1 MAEDGAL
8 LRSDPSTRHRP
19 ALTLDHAGFLIIDV
33 QNLCAKPGVGELAA
47 AGAPDYDGPDRYYC
61 ERVVGTVIPNIKRLQ
76 DACRAAGVE
85 VLFTVI
91 ESLTRD
97 GRDRSLDYKLSNM
110 HVPKGAYE
118 ARVVDEIAPQDDEIV
133 IPKTASSVFN
143 ATNIDY
149 VLRNLDIRDLIV
161 AGVCTDQCVEG
172 AVRDAADRGYLV
184 TLVEDACATHSQAE
198 HDAALHVLK
207 GYARV
212 LSTEAVIAEI
222 AERKAQS

>member
-1 MAEDGAL
+1 MAKGGTR
-8 LRSDPSTRHRP
+8 LRSDPSQRQRP
-19 ALTLDHAGFLIIDV
+19 PIERASAGLLVVDM

-47 AGAPDYDGPDRYYC
+47 AGAPGYDGPDRYFRD
-61 ERVVGTVIPNIKRLQ
+61 RVVETVTPNLQRLEA
-76 DACRAAGVE
+76 ACRGAGVE

-118 ARVVDEIAPQDDEIV
+118 ARVIDEIAPLDDEIV

-149 VLRNLDIRDLIV
+149 VLRNLGIHDLII

-172 AVRDAADRGYLV
+172 AVRDAADMGYLV

-198 HDAALHVLK
+198 HDASLHVLK
-207 GYARV
+207 GYCRV
-212 LSTEAVIAEI
+212 LATDAVIAEI
-222 AERKAQS
+222 EDRA

>member
-1 MAEDGAL
+1 MAEGGTS
-8 LRSDPSTRHRP
+8 LRSDPSKRHRP
-19 ALTLDHAGFLIIDV
+19 AIARESAGLLIVDM

-47 AGAPDYDGPDRYYC
+47 AGAPDYDGPDRYFRD
-61 ERVVGTVIPNIKRLQ
+61 RVVEMVIPNLQRLEA
-76 DACRAAGVE
+76 ACRGAGVE

-118 ARVVDEIAPQDDEIV
+118 AQVIDEIAPIDDEIV

-149 VLRNLDIRDLIV
+149 VLRNLGIRDLIIT
-161 AGVCTDQCVEG
+161 GVCTDQCVEG
-172 AVRDAADRGYLV
+172 AVRDAADLGYLV

-198 HDAALHVLK
+198 HDASLYVLK
-207 GYARV
+207 GYGRV
-212 LSTEAVIAEI
+212 LSTDALIAEI
-222 AERKAQS
+222 EGRT